1 MERRSEVLGRK
12 VFKDLFVSA
21 SRFSKGETHTQSFSG
36 SLSFHTGCSIFLK
49 DSSEETPKGRKGTA
63 GRPFGGF
70 FFFVC
75 LLFQNK
81 FSLPKSQS
89 SGNFPPGFQRER
101 RMNATPSCSD
111 LLPRNTTQPQIS
123 SLLLGL
129 TSTFLSLKD
138 STQDI

>member
-36 SLSFHTGCSIFLK
+36 SLSFHTECSIFLK

-70 FFFVC
+70 FFLYVC
-75 LLFQNK
+75 CSKINFLCPN
-81 FSLPKSQS
+81 PK
-89 SGNFPPGFQRER
+89 
-101 RMNATPSCSD
+101 A
-111 LLPRNTTQPQIS
+111 LAIS
-123 SLLLGL
+123 HLDFKGRGE
-129 TSTFLSLKD
+129 
-138 STQDI
+138 